1 MQISV
6 WGCGAAENVGQLHR
20 RGLCGLRP
28 VVQEAAVMIKI
39 IEMIKICFDQ
49 LILL

>member
-1 MQISV
+1 MQISG
-6 WGCGAAENVGQLHR
+6 WGCGATEKVGQLHR

-28 VVQEAAVMIKI
+28 VEQEAAVIIIKS
-39 IEMIKICFDQ
+39 EMIKKYFGP

>member
-1 MQISV
+1 MQISG
-6 WGCGAAENVGQLHR
+6 WGCCAAEKVGQLHR

-28 VVQEAAVMIKI
+28 AEQEAAVMIKI